1 MFNRHH
7 GPTGDATVLVA
18 HGASKVFNPTLP
30 QSVIDRA
37 LEKDRARAMAEYL
50 AEFRTDV
57 EGFVA
62 LEVARLVSATI
73 ASSNLLPVSHMK
85 DSAIPQAEAKIIS
98 RSQSLIATTAT
109 TQSSSTL
116 KGIMIMKIITIVTAV
131 TAGLVA
137 MLSVAAAARRAP
149 RKGPAIMPRR

>member
-85 DSAIPQAEAKIIS
+85 DSAIPQAEAKIVS

-109 TQSSSTL
+109 TQSSSTPYARCVRRSRPN
-116 KGIMIMKIITIVTAV
+116 K
-131 TAGLVA
+131 
-137 MLSVAAAARRAP
+137 LSVASP
-149 RKGPAIMPRR
+149 RCSRTMASPK